1 MLLFVMVEIVT
12 DNCDINVRFFNAML
26 SYKVLPITKHKNP
39 RFREGFN
46 CIIVAV
52 PPSKHTTWLI
62 VFYILLLALS
72 SVNDFTIKRCFYK
85 QLLFSL

>member
-1 MLLFVMVEIVT
+1 MVEIVT
-12 DNCDINVRFFNAML
+12 DNCDINMRFFNAML

-46 CIIVAV
+46 YIIVAV

-72 SVNDFTIKRCFYK
+72 SVNDFTIKTVFL
-85 QLLFSL
+85 QAITF